1 MFNYS
6 FLIKNSFLLALGFSI
21 VFPEN
26 SSSSINDKFSYLKN
40 IYSDSWAVI
49 IGINEYEH
57 VEPLSY
63 AVNDAN
69 SIRDLLVKDY
79 GFPEKNIK
87 LILDKEAT
95 KDNILQGFNDVL
107 LKAGDVV
114 VQRGTN
120 HAWANRGTE
129 PCTIMFVLI
138 DGVTSSGEGKGTPL
152 RNGN

>member
-1 MFNYS
+1 MIKKMFNYS

-95 KDNILQGFNDVL
+95 KDNILHGL
-107 LKAGDVV
+107 M
-114 VQRGTN
+114 
-120 HAWANRGTE
+120 
-129 PCTIMFVLI
+129 MFY
-138 DGVTSSGEGKGTPL
+138 
-152 RNGN
+152 